1 MQASPDH
8 WPRRAD
14 APGSSRATPSRVA
27 RPTSDTQKGFSQ
39 LYSHHSFN
47 TLTPP
52 KVPIPHFQ
60 NGLSLNMIIKL
71 KVLFRKEIRASPKRA
86 EGTSPKH
93 ANQGDNPGI
102 IKMIPEI

>member
-14 APGSSRATPSRVA
+14 APGSSRGTPSRVA

-52 KVPIPHFQ
+52 KIPNPHFQ
-60 NGLSLNMIIKL
+60 NGLSLNIDIKIESAL
-71 KVLFRKEIRASPKRA
+71 RKEAQASPKRA
-86 EGTSPKH
+86 GGTSPKH
-93 ANQGDNPGI
+93 TSQDNSPGI

>member
-14 APGSSRATPSRVA
+14 APGSSRGTPSRVA

-52 KVPIPHFQ
+52 RIPIPHFQ
-60 NGLSLNMIIKL
+60 NGLSLNIDIKL
-71 KVLFRKEIRASPKRA
+71 KVSLEKEHRHLRRERKEPALSILIKAIP
-86 EGTSPKH
+86 
-93 ANQGDNPGI
+93 PGI
-102 IKMIPEI
+102 IKMIPEN

>member
-1 MQASPDH
+1 MQSSPDH

-14 APGSSRATPSRVA
+14 APRPSRGTPRRVT

-39 LYSHHSFN
+39 LYSHHGFN
-47 TLTPP
+47 PLTPP

-71 KVLFRKEIRASPKRA
+71 RVLLEKRYQHLRRERKEPALSILVKA
-86 EGTSPKH
+86 TI
-93 ANQGDNPGI
+93 Q
-102 IKMIPEI
+102 

>member
-52 KVPIPHFQ
+52 KIPIPHFQ
-60 NGLSLNMIIKL
+60 NGLSLNIDIKL
-71 KVLFRKEIRASPKRA
+71 KVLLEKRHEHLRRERKEPVLSILIKATIQAS
-86 EGTSPKH
+86 
-93 ANQGDNPGI
+93 
-102 IKMIPEI
+102 